1 MTAAQDS
8 MIDRLTATLVGSRT
22 QFPAEVSDAFDADRA
37 ALDAAGVP
45 DDVAA
50 VGTTLPDAGV
60 LTVDG
65 STTRLSD
72 ELGGRTAVLVFYR
85 GAWCPFCNIAL
96 RAYQQELVPAL
107 EERGVALVALS
118 PQKPDGSLSTA
129 EADELTFSVLSDAG
143 NAVARSLGILAPTN
157 PDALAAQRK
166 LGLDVTE
173 VNADGTADLPFPTVV
188 VVDSSRTV
196 RFIDVHP
203 NYTSRTEPA
212 QILAALDA
220 ITDR

>member
-8 MIDRLTATLVGSRT
+8 MTDRLTATLEGSRT
-22 QFPAEVSDAFDADRA
+22 QLPAEVSDAFDADRD

-45 DDVAA
+45 SDVATI
-50 VGTTLPDAGV
+50 GTTIPDADV

-65 STTRLSD
+65 SSVRLSD
-72 ELGGRTAVLVFYR
+72 ELGGRPAVLVFYR

-118 PQKPDGSLSTA
+118 PQKPDGSLSTK
-129 EADELTFSVLSDAG
+129 EADELTFTVLSDAG
-143 NAVARSLGILAPTN
+143 NAVAQGLGIIAPTN
-157 PDALAAQRK
+157 PDALAAQRQ

-173 VNADGTADLPFPTVV
+173 VNADGSAELPFPTVV
-188 VVDSSRTV
+188 VLDAARTV

-203 NYTSRTEPA
+203 NYTTRTESTE
-212 QILAALDA
+212 ILAAVDA
-220 ITDR
+220 LS

>member
-8 MIDRLTATLVGSRT
+8 MTDRLTATLTGSRT
-22 QFPAEVSDAFDADRA
+22 QLPAEVSDAFDADRD

-45 DDVAA
+45 ADVAEIGST
-50 VGTTLPDAGV
+50 VPDADV

-65 STTRLSD
+65 STVRLAD
-72 ELGGRTAVLVFYR
+72 QLAGKPAVLVFYR
-85 GAWCPFCNIAL
+85 GAWCPYCNIAL

-107 EERGVALVALS
+107 EERGVTLVALS
-118 PQKPDGSLSTA
+118 PQKPDGSLSA
-129 EADELTFSVLSDAG
+129 KEKDELTFSVVSDPG
-143 NAVARSLGILAPTN
+143 NAVARSLGIVAPVN

-212 QILAALDA
+212 QILAALDGMA
-220 ITDR
+220 DR